1 MELLLILFV
10 IFLVIILY
18 LVQQCY
24 REEKTFQQKMHVLQN
39 KIVECNQ
46 KALLQNN
53 QIQLTDELEK
63 TLKTNKATLSDAIFH
78 LHYDLFE
85 LLSQNNLLKQRK

>member
-1 MELLLILFV
+1 MEWLLIPFFIFSV
-10 IFLVIILY
+10 ITIY
-18 LVQQCY
+18 LIQQCY
-24 REEKTFQQKMHVLQN
+24 REQKTFQQKMHLLQN

-46 KALLQNN
+46 KSLLQNN
-53 QIQLTDELEK
+53 QMQLTDELEK